1 MRAFP
6 ILGDEVLITLH
17 VEVPYA
23 SFRKSYAR
31 SFAETYPLPPPATVY
46 GMLLSLVGERF
57 RRRHEGVR
65 LAFAYKCRCDD
76 ESYKRQWGNEACG
89 DRCLPHIA
97 TTLRK
102 LSRYKYGVPSK
113 QSKLGNAPDFI
124 ETLCGIEFL
133 CWVDSS
139 QEKPDEDGILKGDGR
154 NLERR
159 ILEAIQAPPSVHRY
173 GVLCLGL
180 SDDAV
185 NDVSL
190 RDHVEGDWHR
200 LFPSDK
206 GTMELPVWVDHV
218 GAAGTRWQRYE
229 LEAKASPLVS
239 EPGNDDWHW
248 TEINDPRV
256 LQSIP

>member
-1 MRAFP
+1 
-6 ILGDEVLITLH
+6 VITLH
-17 VEVPYA
+17 IEVPYA

-57 RRRHEGVR
+57 RSRHEGIR
-65 LAFAYKCRCDD
+65 LAFAYRCWQPDD
-76 ESYKRQWGNEACG
+76 ECR
-89 DRCLPHIA
+89 RPCLPPIA

-102 LSRYKYGVPSK
+102 LSRYKYGVPAK

-139 QEKPDEDGILKGDGR
+139 KEKPGVET
-154 NLERR
+154 LETR
-159 ILEAIQAPPSVHRY
+159 IVTAIQKPDKIDRY
-173 GVLCLGL
+173 GLLCLGL

-190 RDHVEGDWHR
+190 RRTVEGQWHR
-200 LFPSDK
+200 LLPSSA
-206 GTMELPVWVDHV
+206 GSIELPVWADHV
-218 GAAGTRWQRYE
+218 GSAKTRWNRYQLE
-229 LEAKASPLVS
+229 LEAGSLNAG
-239 EPGNDDWHW
+239 PGGGDWAW
-248 TEINDPRV
+248 TEIIA
-256 LQSIP
+256 S

>member
-1 MRAFP
+1 M
-6 ILGDEVLITLH
+6 ITLRI
-17 VEVPYA
+17 EIPYA

-57 RRRHEGVR
+57 RARHEGVR
-65 LAFAYKCRCDD
+65 MALAFR
-76 ESYKRQWGNEACG
+76 R
-89 DRCLPHIA
+89 LPKIA

-133 CWVDSS
+133 CWVDSA
-139 QEKPDEDGILKGDGR
+139 QEKLTGGMPT
-154 NLERR
+154 LEQR
-159 ILEAIQAPPSVHRY
+159 ITEAILSPISVSRY

-185 NDVSL
+185 NEVCLCGEID
-190 RDHVEGDWHR
+190 GKWHR
-200 LFPSDK
+200 LLPNNL
-206 GTMELPVWVDHV
+206 GEIELPVWVDHV
-218 GAAGTRWQRYE
+218 GAAETRWQRFRI
-229 LEAKASPLVS
+229 
-239 EPGNDDWHW
+239 EPEPQAILTQPDGIEWQW
-248 TEINDPRV
+248 TEISVPS
-256 LQSIP
+256 QSSTTK

>member
-1 MRAFP
+1 M
-6 ILGDEVLITLH
+6 ITLR

-57 RRRHEGVR
+57 RLRHEGVR
-65 LAFAYKCRCDD
+65 LAFAYGCRQID
-76 ESYKRQWGNEACG
+76 G
-89 DRCLPHIA
+89 DCRHPCLPNIA

-113 QSKLGNAPDFI
+113 QSKLGNAPDFV

-139 QEKPDEDGILKGDGR
+139 QENDDAP
-154 NLERR
+154 NLEAR
-159 ILEAIQAPPSVHRY
+159 IIEAIELPDTVDRY
-173 GVLCLGL
+173 GLLCLGL

-185 NDVSL
+185 NDVSICKHIE
-190 RDHVEGDWHR
+190 DKWHR
-200 LFPSDK
+200 LVPSPS
-206 GTMELPVWVDHV
+206 GSMELPVWIDHV
-218 GAAGTRWQRYE
+218 GSAKTRWSRYQLE
-229 LEAKASPLVS
+229 SEAKTLTGSP
-239 EPGNDDWHW
+239 GGDDWGW
-248 TEINDPRV
+248 TQILSPN
-256 LQSIP
+256 

>member
-1 MRAFP
+1 M
-6 ILGDEVLITLH
+6 ITLH

-57 RRRHEGVR
+57 RRRHVGVR
-65 LAFAYKCRCDD
+65 LAFAYKRVP
-76 ESYKRQWGNEACG
+76 Q
-89 DRCLPHIA
+89 IA

-102 LSRYKYGVPSK
+102 LSRYKYGVANK
-113 QSKLGNAPDFI
+113 QSKLGNAPDFV
-124 ETLCGIEFL
+124 ESLCDIEFL

-139 QEKPDEDGILKGDGR
+139 DEMFGDVELQEGR
-154 NLERR
+154 ERVLEER
-159 ILEAIQAPPSVHRY
+159 IVEALNSPANVSRY

-190 RDHVEGDWHR
+190 CENIRGKWHR
-200 LFPSDK
+200 LLPSGH
-206 GTMELPVWVDHV
+206 GTIELPIWVDHV
-218 GAAGTRWQRYE
+218 GAAQTRWQRYE
-229 LEAKASPLVS
+229 LETEARCDDVS
-239 EPGNDDWHW
+239 MPDHYW
-248 TEINDPRV
+248 TRIVAP
-256 LQSIP
+256 Q